1 MTGTYTS
8 DGTTNPLTVSVSG
21 TPDAWITFAAAEGQ
35 RPIIQIPRGNG
46 AWAGIHLFGVA
57 YVIIDGFEIAGQNG
71 SITAVDAAA
80 NDGSQAW
87 LNHNGIFID
96 GVGYGDV
103 HPSVPHDIVIR
114 NSVIHDCAG
123 AGIEVNVADAITI
136 EHNRIYDNAWWTV
149 FGTSGIGMYHLTD
162 APGATTKNGY
172 RNFIVGNL
180 SYGNRNNVLFLA
192 GHPPA
197 IYDGNGII
205 VDDSLH
211 TQDALG
217 VHDVKG
223 VPYTGRTYIANN
235 ITHDNGGRGIH
246 LYRSAHVDIVN
257 NTAWNDMLSDSEYIL
272 SGEIDALDST
282 DVNVVNNIGANLVGK
297 DVTFADGNRY
307 DYNVWEGK
315 KVPYKG
321 PNDVVGDPQLADPAN
336 GNFAPRAG
344 SPALR
349 SGTATLAPP
358 DDIFGTARPAGAI
371 DRGAVQVSR

>member
-1 MTGTYTS
+1 
-8 DGTTNPLTVSVSG
+8 
-21 TPDAWITFAAAEGQ
+21 
-35 RPIIQIPRGNG
+35 
-46 AWAGIHLFGVA
+46 
-57 YVIIDGFEIAGQNG
+57 
-71 SITAVDAAA
+71 
-80 NDGSQAW
+80 
-87 LNHNGIFID
+87 
-96 GVGYGDV
+96 
-103 HPSVPHDIVIR
+103 
-114 NSVIHDCAG
+114 
-123 AGIEVNVADAITI
+123 
-136 EHNRIYDNAWWTV
+136 
-149 FGTSGIGMYHLTD
+149 
-162 APGATTKNGY
+162 
-172 RNFIVGNL
+172 
-180 SYGNRNNVLFLA
+180 
-192 GHPPA
+192 
-197 IYDGNGII
+197 
-205 VDDSLH
+205 
-211 TQDALG
+211 

-321 PNDVVGDPQLADPAN
+321 PNDVVGDPQLTDPAN

-349 SGTATLAPP
+349 SATATLAPS